1 MEDSFRR
8 GFLTLARH
16 EFHRLKSL
24 AEKGIAQVDPTN
36 FFARSD
42 GESNSIAILVKH
54 MSGNLRSRWTD
65 FLTTD
70 GEKPN
75 RNRDTEFEV
84 EDSET
89 AEHLMSDW
97 EDCWNVLFNTLEE
110 LTPDDL
116 TRTITIRGEEFL
128 VYQAITRQ
136 ISHYAYHVG
145 QIVMLAKRWR
155 SGEWQTLSIARGRS
169 EEFRA
174 NPEKYL

>member
-1 MEDSFRR
+1 MEDSFSA
-8 GFLTLARH
+8 GFLALARH
-16 EFHRLKSL
+16 EFRRLKSL
-24 AEKGIAQVDPTN
+24 ADKGIAQVDPTN

-70 GEKPN
+70 GEKPD

-84 EDSET
+84 ENSER
-89 AEHLMSDW
+89 AEHLMSEW

-110 LTPDDL
+110 LTPSDL

-155 SGEWQTLSIARGRS
+155 SGEWQTLSIARGKS

-174 NPEKYL
+174 NTEKYL